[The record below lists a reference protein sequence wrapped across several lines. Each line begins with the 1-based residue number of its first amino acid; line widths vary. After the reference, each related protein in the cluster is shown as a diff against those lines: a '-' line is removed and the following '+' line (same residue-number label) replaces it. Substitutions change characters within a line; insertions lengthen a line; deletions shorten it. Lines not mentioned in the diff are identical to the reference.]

1 LARHLPKIWPGIYQ
15 KFGPAF
21 TKNLAR
27 LITKNLA
34 RDITKILARHL
45 PKVAF
50 IYQNFGPDIYQK
62 FGPTDYQKF
71 GQTDYQKFGLSF
83 TKKRSTN
90 MSYYTPQTIYEK
102 ETLVHLAAVVTLRA
116 IGTVGQRIEY
126 STQYLHK
133 RYGKDPEH
141 ERVPSYYKEK
151 YNSDE
156 HKDALDLDVW
166 ASLGLLFV
174 SQNTKKLKKDIKKG
188 LHKASKKLKK
198 FCRNVVE

>member
-1 LARHLPKIWPGIYQ
+1 
-15 KFGPAF
+15 
-21 TKNLAR
+21 
-27 LITKNLA
+27 
-34 RDITKILARHL
+34 
-45 PKVAF
+45 
-50 IYQNFGPDIYQK
+50 
-62 FGPTDYQKF
+62 
-71 GQTDYQKFGLSF
+71 
-83 TKKRSTN
+83 

-102 ETLVHLAAVVTLRA
+102 ETLIHLAAVVTLRA
-116 IGTVGQRIEY
+116 IGTMGQRIEY
-126 STQYLHK
+126 STQYLHQ
-133 RYGKDPEH
+133 RYGKEPEH

-166 ASLGLLFV
+166 VSLGLLFV